1 MAPNKAHEKRYCIE
15 SSDKST
21 KSRTEIRGGNMLA
34 KKENQTVISIPG
46 ALKLI
51 GIIAGTWGILV
62 VLTATL
68 AYLPEH
74 PYFSLFTTY
83 LSDIGDTRGWPQ
95 ILFNSGTLIAAPMR
109 YLVIVL
115 IVLRLTQ
122 LGAGRIF
129 AISALIIGFV
139 STSGTVLMTATPFSV
154 APSIHKLGILL
165 YFFGIVVLQTLI
177 FAKEW
182 SLKNVPKVLPIL
194 SLLMV
199 VVYFVFATLVMLNAK
214 GVVSRSTPVIWEWL
228 CFFTSIIWVFAQS
241 ILLAKVSSA
250 PDQE

>member
-1 MAPNKAHEKRYCIE
+1 
-15 SSDKST
+15 
-21 KSRTEIRGGNMLA
+21 MLA
-34 KKENQTVISIPG
+34 KIDSQTVISIPG

-51 GIIAGTWGILV
+51 GIIAGTWGVLV

-74 PYFSLFTTY
+74 PDFSLFTTY
-83 LSDIGDTRGWPQ
+83 LSDIGDTAGWPQ

-122 LGAGRIF
+122 LGSDRTF

-139 STSGTVLMTATPFSV
+139 STCGTVLMTAIPFSV
-154 APSIHKLGILL
+154 SPSIHKLGIPL
-165 YFFGIVVLQTLI
+165 YFFGIVFLQTLI
-177 FAKEW
+177 FIKEW
-182 SLKNVPKVLPIL
+182 SLKHVPKVLPLL

-199 VVYFVFATLVMLNAK
+199 IIYFVFAVLVILNAK
-214 GVVSRSTPVIWEWL
+214 GIVSRSTPVIWEWL
-228 CFFTSIIWVFAQS
+228 CFITSIIWVFAQS
-241 ILLAKVSSA
+241 ILLANVSSA